1 MKKDKVVQRA
11 EELRQIIRDHDYS
24 YHVLDKPTIT
34 DREYDKLFSELQ
46 DIEQAHPEIITP
58 ESPTQRVGAVPL
70 DEFEKARHRKPMLSL
85 QNSYNPED
93 ILAFDERARKVLEST
108 STEYYCEPKFDGL
121 AVELIYENGHLTQA
135 LTRGDGEVGEV
146 ITHNMRTL
154 KSVPLKLKTKKPPAL
169 LEVRGEAL
177 ILKKDFAELNEQ
189 QQEAGLQ
196 TFANP
201 RNAAAGSL
209 RQLDPRITAAR
220 PLKFFA
226 YGYGVIEGLDGFKT
240 QKEFI
245 DILADYG
252 FLTAPIIKI
261 TKNADEAVDYYL
273 DIQKKRHELPYDIDG
288 VVIKVNKLALQ
299 DQLGFV
305 ARSPRWASAAKFP
318 PEQAQTLVENIV
330 VQVGRTGALTP
341 VAIMQPVRVG
351 GVSVTHATLHNQEE
365 LDRKDVRIG
374 DTVVVQR
381 AGDVIPEIVS
391 VVLDKRSKNSK
402 KFDLPTECPACQ
414 TAVEKLPGEV
424 VLRCLNSQCPAKIR
438 ESLVHFVSRRAMNID
453 KVGEK
458 IIDQLLNAK
467 LIAKASDLYRL
478 TTKDILGLERKA
490 EKSAQNIIESI
501 EQSKTPTLQRFIY
514 ALGIRFVGE
523 ETSRDL
529 ASHFKSIDRFL
540 ETNHEELIAVEG
552 IGPKVAEAVVQ
563 ALKQKTFVQEIR
575 NLQKFGV
582 EIQNPKASASSST
595 EQKLKD
601 LKIVITGSLP
611 MPRDDI
617 KDLIASLG
625 GECASSVSKKTNY
638 VLAGDE
644 AGSKLDKARELN
656 VPIIDWDQFQKMIN

>member
-1 MKKDKVVQRA
+1 MKKDKAVQRA
-11 EELRQIIRDHDYS
+11 EELRQIIRDHDYR
-24 YHVLDKPTIT
+24 YHVLDQPTIT

-46 DIEQAHPEIITP
+46 EIEAAHPEIITA
-58 ESPTQRVGAVPL
+58 ESPTQRVGAEPVG
-70 DEFEKARHRKPMLSL
+70 EFEKAPHRKPMLSL

-93 ILAFDERARKVLEST
+93 ITAFDERARKVLEASH
-108 STEYYCEPKFDGL
+108 TEYYCEPKFDGL
-121 AVELIYENGHLTQA
+121 AVELIYENGQLTKA
-135 LTRGDGEVGEV
+135 LTRGDGEIGEV

-154 KSVPLKLKTKKPPAL
+154 KSIPLRLHTKKPPTL

-209 RQLDPRITAAR
+209 RQLDPRITASR
-220 PLKFFA
+220 PIKFFA
-226 YGYGVIEGLDGFKT
+226 YGYGVIEGLSFKT
-240 QKEFI
+240 QKEFV
-245 DILADYG
+245 DQLKELG
-252 FLTAPIIKI
+252 FLTAPIVKI
-261 TKNADEAVDYYL
+261 TKDADEAVDYYL
-273 DIQKKRHELPYDIDG
+273 DIQKKRHDLPYDIDG
-288 VVIKVNKLALQ
+288 VVIKVNKISLQ
-299 DQLGFV
+299 EQLGFV

-318 PEQAQTLVENIV
+318 PEQAQTVVENIV
-330 VQVGRTGALTP
+330 IQVGRTGALTP
-341 VAIMQPVRVG
+341 VAVMHPVRVG

-365 LDRKDVRIG
+365 LDRKDVRVG

-391 VVLDKRSKNSK
+391 VVTDKRPKKSK
-402 KFDLPTECPACQ
+402 KFEMPTACPACE
-414 TAVEKLPGEV
+414 TPVEKLEGEV
-424 VLRCLNSQCPAKIR
+424 VLRCLNPQCPAKVR
-438 ESLVHFVSRRAMNID
+438 EALVHFVARRAMNID

-467 LIAKASDLYRL
+467 LVTRASDLYKL
-478 TTKDILGLERKA
+478 TIKDILSLERKA
-490 EKSAQNIIESI
+490 EKSAQNIIDSI
-501 EQSKTPTLQRFIY
+501 EESKKPTLQRFIY
-514 ALGIRFVGE
+514 AQGIRFVGE

-529 ASHFKSIDRFL
+529 ANHFKSIDKLL
-540 ETNHEELIAVEG
+540 ETNLDELLQVEG

-563 ALKQKTFVQEIR
+563 AISQKSFVQEIKA
-575 NLQKFGV
+575 LIKCGV
-582 EIQNPKASASSST
+582 EIQNPAAKTQAAG

-611 MPRDDI
+611 MPRDEI
-617 KDLIASLG
+617 KDLIVSLG
-625 GECASSVSKKTNY
+625 GESASSVSKKTNF

-656 VPIIDWDQFQKMIN
+656 VPIIDWDQFQKMIK